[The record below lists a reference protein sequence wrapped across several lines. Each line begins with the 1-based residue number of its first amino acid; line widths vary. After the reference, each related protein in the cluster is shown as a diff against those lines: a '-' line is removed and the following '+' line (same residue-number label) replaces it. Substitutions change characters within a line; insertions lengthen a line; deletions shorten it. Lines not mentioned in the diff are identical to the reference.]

1 MDNPEMGKDDENT
14 LRQSAALRTFIDDEK
29 LKEISK
35 EGLDRDPENE
45 PKPEDFEPFEDP
57 EKLKEI
63 KEDTKSKDKGKN

>member
-1 MDNPEMGKDDENT
+1 VDNPGMGKGNEDT

-29 LKEISK
+29 LKEISE
-35 EGLDRDPENE
+35 EGLDRDPKNE

-63 KEDTKSKDKGKN
+63 KEDASPEDKGMN

>member
-1 MDNPEMGKDDENT
+1 MDNPEMEKDNENT
-14 LRQSAALRTFIDDEK
+14 LRQSAALRTFIDDET

-35 EGLDRDPENE
+35 DGLDRNPENE

-63 KEDTKSKDKGKN
+63 KEDTLPEDKGKN